1 MKKVFAALTIA
12 AALTSFGLEARA
24 ATYNIDASHTTIGFA
39 VKHMVVANVKG
50 SFGEFSGTIN
60 YDAEAPESM
69 TASAVIQ
76 AASIDT
82 KNADRDAHLRNEDFF
97 DTEQFPEITFQT
109 TSVSG
114 TAPNIT
120 LTGDLTMKGVTKEIS
135 LPVELAGPIT
145 DPWGNERI
153 GLSGEA
159 TINRKDFNINWSKT
173 LDSGGLVV
181 ADNVKLIIEI
191 EGIKQ

>member
-1 MKKVFAALTIA
+1 MKHALIALTVSTSIL
-12 AALTSFGLEARA
+12 ALSLQAQA

-50 SFGEFSGTIN
+50 SFGDFSGTIN
-60 YDAEAPESM
+60 YDADAPETMS
-69 TASAVIQ
+69 ASAVIKV
-76 AASIDT
+76 ASIDT

-97 DTEQFPEITFQT
+97 DAEQFPEITFQT

-114 TAPNIT
+114 TAPDLT

-135 LPVELAGPIT
+135 LPVELSGPIT

-153 GLSGEA
+153 GLSGET

-173 LDSGGLVV
+173 LDNGGLVV

>member
-1 MKKVFAALTIA
+1 MKNMLIAMTVATSLLALNLA
-12 AALTSFGLEARA
+12 SQA

-60 YDAEAPESM
+60 YDAAAPEATS
-69 TASAVIQ
+69 ASAVIQ
-76 AASIDT
+76 VASIDT

-97 DTEQFPEITFQT
+97 DAGQFPEITFQT

-114 TAPNIT
+114 TAPNLV

-135 LPVELAGPIT
+135 LPVELSGPIT

-153 GLSGEA
+153 GLSGET

-173 LDSGGLVV
+173 LDNGGLVV

>member
-1 MKKVFAALTIA
+1 MRNLFTALTITA
-12 AALTSFGLEARA
+12 TVMTVNLEAVA

-50 SFGEFSGTIN
+50 SFGEFSGTIE
-60 YDAEAPESM
+60 YDADAPESM
-69 TASAVIQ
+69 SASAVIQ
-76 AASIDT
+76 VASIDT

-97 DTEQFPEITFQT
+97 DAGQFPEITFQT

-114 TAPNIT
+114 TAPDIT

-135 LPVELAGPIT
+135 LPVELSGPIT

-153 GLSGEA
+153 GLSGET

-173 LDSGGLVV
+173 LDNGGLVV

>member
-1 MKKVFAALTIA
+1 MKHALIALTVSTSIL
-12 AALTSFGLEARA
+12 ALSLQAQA

-50 SFGEFSGTIN
+50 SFGDFSGTIN
-60 YDAEAPESM
+60 YDADAPEATS
-69 TASAVIQ
+69 ASAVIKV
-76 AASIDT
+76 ASIDT

-97 DTEQFPEITFQT
+97 DAEQFPEITFQT

-114 TAPNIT
+114 TAPDLT

-135 LPVELAGPIT
+135 LPVELSGPIT

-153 GLSGEA
+153 GLSGET

-173 LDSGGLVV
+173 LDNGGLVV

>member
-1 MKKVFAALTIA
+1 MKHALIALTVSTSIL
-12 AALTSFGLEARA
+12 ALSLQAQA

-50 SFGEFSGTIN
+50 SFGDFSGTIN
-60 YDAEAPESM
+60 YDADAPEATS
-69 TASAVIQ
+69 ASAVIKV
-76 AASIDT
+76 ASIDT

-97 DTEQFPEITFQT
+97 DAEQFPEITFQT

-114 TAPNIT
+114 TAPDLT

-135 LPVELAGPIT
+135 LPVELSGPIT

-153 GLSGEA
+153 GLSGET
-159 TINRKDFNINWSKT
+159 TINRKDFNINWSNT
-173 LDSGGLVV
+173 LDNGGLVV

>member
-1 MKKVFAALTIA
+1 MRNLFTALTITA
-12 AALTSFGLEARA
+12 TVMTVNLEAVA

-50 SFGEFSGTIN
+50 SFGEFSGTID
-60 YDAEAPESM
+60 YDADAPEGMS
-69 TASAVIQ
+69 ASAVIQ
-76 AASIDT
+76 VASIDT

-97 DTEQFPEITFQT
+97 DAGQFPEITFQT

-114 TAPNIT
+114 TAPDIT

-135 LPVELAGPIT
+135 LPVELSGPIT

-153 GLSGEA
+153 GLSGET

-173 LDSGGLVV
+173 LDNGGLVV